1 MIKPFHVAALLLFF
15 VFAKASFCVAQSA
28 TPIRLYLI
36 PGTGADERLFHA
48 LDLSDFDT
56 VNIALPVPLKKESMH
71 EYSLRIA
78 QDQIDTTR
86 PFALLGVSL
95 GGMVATELADEL
107 NPKAVIIIASA
118 KTGDEIPSSYHLAR
132 YLPIHYLV
140 GGKTMRWFTKKVQPT
155 FEPMEV
161 DQREL
166 FIDMLYGKDPDF
178 LKGAVRLMV
187 DWDRKKIPQG
197 IIHIHGEHDHTIP
210 YKNIAPTHSVVDAGH
225 MLTYSMPEV
234 VEGVLEQAVMGNE

>member
-1 MIKPFHVAALLLFF
+1 MSKSFHSTALIICVL
-15 VFAKASFCVAQSA
+15 AKATFCLGQDSAQM
-28 TPIRLYLI
+28 RLYLL

-48 LDLSDFDT
+48 LDLSTFDT
-56 VNIALPVPLKKESMH
+56 VNVVLPVPLKKESMH
-71 EYSLRIA
+71 EYALRIA
-78 QDQIDTTR
+78 RDQIDTTR

-107 NPKAVIIIASA
+107 NPEAVIIIASA
-118 KTGDEIPSSYHLAR
+118 KTGNEMPSSYHFAR
-132 YLPIHYLV
+132 YLPIHHIV
-140 GGKTMRWFTKKVQPT
+140 GGKTMRWFTKQLQPK

-166 FIDMLYGKDPDF
+166 FLDMLYGKDPAF

-187 DWDRKKIPQG
+187 DWNRSDIPEG
-197 IIHIHGEHDHTIP
+197 IIHVHGEYDHTLP
-210 YKNIAPTHSVVDAGH
+210 YKHTQPTHSVVDAGH

-234 VEGVLEQAVMGNE
+234 VERVLAEISL